1 MPRSKRSEPNGYGES
16 VSRLCLQSTAV
27 RDRLRTRLPDSPMAA
42 GAQVWRD
49 VQQLPAGAEEIEFWV
64 PPPFARDLDAVAAA
78 AAKLSRLRV
87 VQTQSAGVD
96 TVLHWLPEHV
106 LLCDARGVHGSS
118 TSEWAL
124 TAILSVLREFPRF
137 ERARQQRRWEEA
149 VTDELAGKRVL
160 IVGAG
165 DVGQQLARRL
175 VACDAE
181 PVLAARTARDGV
193 HGVGELPELLPR
205 ADVVVLLV
213 PQTSETLGLVDAA
226 FLGRMRDGALLVN
239 AARGGIVDTAALL
252 AELQSGR
259 LRAALDVTDP
269 EPLPADHPLWYAP
282 NLLLTPHVG
291 GSVLGL
297 IERFVSLLA
306 DQVTRYERG
315 EPLIN
320 QVHGEY

>member
-1 MPRSKRSEPNGYGES
+1 
-16 VSRLCLQSTAV
+16 LCLQSTAV

>member
-1 MPRSKRSEPNGYGES
+1 MSIGSATGDTVGP
-16 VSRLCLQSTAV
+16 VSRLCVQSIAV
-27 RDRLRTRLPDSPMAA
+27 RDRLRARLPDSELAT
-42 GAQVWRD
+42 GAEVWRD
-49 VQQLPAGAEEIEFWV
+49 MEHLPAGAEQIEFWV
-64 PPPFARDLDAVAAA
+64 PPAFVRDPVAMAAA
-78 AAKLSRLRV
+78 AAKLTSLRV

-96 TVLHWLPEHV
+96 AVLGWLPEHV
-106 LLCDARGVHGSS
+106 QLCDARGVHGSS

-137 ERARQQRRWEEA
+137 ERARLERRWEDG

-165 DVGQQLARRL
+165 DVGRQLGRRL

-181 PVLAARTARDGV
+181 PVFVARSARDGV
-193 HGVGELPELLPR
+193 HGVAELATLLPA

-213 PQTSETLGLVDAA
+213 PQTSETLGMVGRE
-226 FLGRMRDGALLVN
+226 FLHRMRDGALLVN
-239 AARGGIVDTAALL
+239 AARGGIVDTEALL
-252 AELQSGR
+252 AELRSGR

-269 EPLPADHPLWYAP
+269 EPLPADHPLWRVP

-291 GSVLGL
+291 GAVLGL
-297 IERFVSLLA
+297 LDRFSALLA

-315 EPLIN
+315 EPLLN

>member
-1 MPRSKRSEPNGYGES
+1 
-16 VSRLCLQSTAV
+16 VQSIAV
-27 RDRLRTRLPDSPMAA
+27 RDRLQARLPDSKLAA
-42 GAQVWRD
+42 DAEVWRD
-49 VQQLPAGAEEIEFWV
+49 IHTLPAGADEIEFWV
-64 PPPFARDLDAVAAA
+64 PPPFVRDRDAAAAA
-78 AAKLSRLRV
+78 AAKLTGLRV

-96 TVLHWLPEHV
+96 TVLSWLPEHV
-106 LLCDARGVHGSS
+106 QLCDARGVHGSS

-137 ERARQQRRWEEA
+137 ERARLERRWEDA

-165 DVGQQLARRL
+165 DVGRQLARRL

-181 PVLAARTARDGV
+181 PVFVARTARDGV
-193 HGVGELPELLPR
+193 HPVAELPTLLPD

-213 PQTSETLGLVDAA
+213 PQTSETIGLAGAD
-226 FLGRMRDGALLVN
+226 FLRRMPDGALLVN
-239 AARGGIVDTAALL
+239 AARGGVVDTEALL

-269 EPLPADHPLWYAP
+269 EPLPSDHPLWRAP

-297 IERFVSLLA
+297 LDRFVALLA
-306 DQVTRYERG
+306 DQLGRYERG
-315 EPLIN
+315 EPLRN
-320 QVHGEY
+320 VVHGEY

>member
-1 MPRSKRSEPNGYGES
+1 MPCEDRSVADGYGES
-16 VSRLCLQSTAV
+16 VSKLCVQSTAI
-27 RDRLRTRLPDSPMAA
+27 RDRLRSRLPDSPMAA
-42 GAQVWRD
+42 GVEVWRD
-49 VQQLPAGAEEIEFWV
+49 LNQLPAEPEEVEFWV
-64 PPPFARDLDAVAAA
+64 PPPFVRDPDAAA
-78 AAKLSRLRV
+78 AAVAKLTNLRV

-96 TVLHWLPEHV
+96 GVLPWLPEHV

-137 ERARQQRRWEEA
+137 ERARQQRRWDEG
-149 VTDELAGKRVL
+149 VTDELAGKQVL

-175 VACDAE
+175 AACDAQ
-181 PVLAARTARDGV
+181 PVFAARTARDGV
-193 HGVGELPELLPR
+193 HGVDELPDLLPR

-213 PQTSETLGLVDAA
+213 PQTSETLGMVDAA
-226 FLGRMRDGALLVN
+226 FLGRMRAGALLVN
-239 AARGGIVDTAALL
+239 AARGGVVDTGALL
-252 AELQSGR
+252 AELQAGR

-269 EPLPADHPLWYAP
+269 EPLPADHPLWHAP

-291 GSVLGL
+291 GAVLGL
-297 IERFVSLLA
+297 LDRFVSLLA
-306 DQVTRYERG
+306 DQVSRYERG

>member
-1 MPRSKRSEPNGYGES
+1 
-16 VSRLCLQSTAV
+16 LCLQSTAV
-27 RDRLRTRLPDSPMAA
+27 RDRLRARLPDSPMAA

-49 VQQLPAGAEEIEFWV
+49 IQQLPAAAEEIEFWV

-78 AAKLSRLRV
+78 AAKLTRLRV

-137 ERARQQRRWEEA
+137 ERARQQRRWDEA

-226 FLGRMRDGALLVN
+226 FLSRMRDGALLVN
-239 AARGGIVDTAALL
+239 AARGGVVDTGALL

-269 EPLPADHPLWYAP
+269 EPLPADHPLWFAP

-306 DQVTRYERG
+306 DQVSRYERG

>member
-1 MPRSKRSEPNGYGES
+1 
-16 VSRLCLQSTAV
+16 
-27 RDRLRTRLPDSPMAA
+27 MAA
-42 GAQVWRD
+42 GAQVWREIH
-49 VQQLPAGAEEIEFWV
+49 QLPDRPEQIEFWV
-64 PPPFARDLDAVAAA
+64 PPPFARDPDATAAVV
-78 AAKLSRLRV
+78 AKLTELRV

-96 TVLHWLPEHV
+96 GVLRWLPEQV

-175 VACDAE
+175 AACDAE
-181 PVLAARTARDGV
+181 PVFAARTARDGV
-193 HGVGELPELLPR
+193 HGVSELPDLLPR

-213 PQTSETLGLVDAA
+213 PQTSETLGMVDAG
-226 FLGRMRDGALLVN
+226 FLRRMRDGALLVN
-239 AARGGIVDTAALL
+239 AARGGVVDTAALL
-252 AELQSGR
+252 TELQSGR

-269 EPLPADHPLWYAP
+269 EPLPADHPLWHAP

-291 GSVLGL
+291 GAVLGL

>member
-1 MPRSKRSEPNGYGES
+1 MVTVET
-16 VSRLCLQSTAV
+16 VSRLCVQSTAV
-27 RDRLRTRLPDSPMAA
+27 RDRLRNRLPDSPMAA
-42 GAQVWRD
+42 GAEVWRD
-49 VQQLPAGAEEIEFWV
+49 IQQLPDRPEEIEFWV
-64 PPPFARDLDAVAAA
+64 PPPFVRDPDASAIAVA
-78 AAKLSRLRV
+78 KLTNLRV

-96 TVLHWLPEHV
+96 SVLRWVPEHV

-124 TAILSVLREFPRF
+124 TTILSVLREFPRF
-137 ERARQQRRWEEA
+137 ERARQQRRWEDA

-181 PVLAARTARDGV
+181 PVFAARTARDGV
-193 HGVGELPELLPR
+193 HGVDELPELLPS

-213 PQTSETLGLVDAA
+213 PQTSETLGMVDAA
-226 FLGRMRDGALLVN
+226 FLRRMRDGALLVN
-239 AARGGIVDTAALL
+239 AARGGVLDTGALL

-269 EPLPADHPLWYAP
+269 EPLPADHPLWHAP

-291 GSVLGL
+291 GAVLGL

-320 QVHGEY
+320 QVQGEY